1 MESRQHALQ
10 KEIQNPFFCDA
21 ELSERIYKPDLAH
34 QATFVASLGYRNDPS
49 PFLTV
54 EALLGA
60 VYSEIAFVYFL
71 NELGTLRS
79 HIF

>member
-1 MESRQHALQ
+1 MPYR
-10 KEIQNPFFCDA
+10 KKFRIVFFFFFFFCDA

-34 QATFVASLGYRNDPS
+34 QATIVASLGYRNDPS

-60 VYSEIAFVYFL
+60 AK
-71 NELGTLRS
+71 
-79 HIF
+79 